1 LKTPSLARRWKRR
14 VRFGS
19 LRRTRPISD
28 RWGWDRGTPVDRRY
42 IEWFLEEHRV
52 DVTGRVLEVGDS
64 RYTDRYGAELTQ
76 VDVLDVNPTNESATL
91 VFDLSAHDRLP
102 EGVFD
107 CFLLM
112 QTLQYVYDFAGAIRG
127 AYRLLR
133 PGGVLL
139 ASVPCVSRVA
149 RSAGIEGDYWR
160 FTEASTRRLFEGAF
174 GPDRVVVRT
183 YGNVLAATA
192 FLMGLAAEE
201 LSEAEL
207 AETDEFF
214 PVLVAVRA
222 VKG

>member
-1 LKTPSLARRWKRR
+1 

-91 VFDLSAHDRLP
+91 VVDLSAHDQLP

-112 QTLQYVYDFAGAIRG
+112 QTLQYVYDFAEAIRG
-127 AYRLLR
+127 AHRLLR